1 MTLAHGNLL
10 AEVLGFFSGV
20 LLLVPTFSLNQLLR
34 DVESARNSF
43 QTAKT
48 SFGKAVGEA
57 AAPTLQEARMPKWS
71 QRDQGLLQ
79 LGALLLAIS
88 FLIKV
93 IVALQ
98 S

>member
-1 MTLAHGNLL
+1 
-10 AEVLGFFSGV
+10 
-20 LLLVPTFSLNQLLR
+20 
-34 DVESARNSF
+34 
-43 QTAKT
+43 
-48 SFGKAVGEA
+48 
-57 AAPTLQEARMPKWS
+57 MPKWS
-71 QRDQGLLQ
+71 ERDQGLLQ

>member
-1 MTLAHGNLL
+1 VTLAHWNLL
-10 AEVLGFFSGV
+10 AEVLGFLSGV

-34 DVESARNSF
+34 DVETARSSF
-43 QTAKT
+43 QAARTR
-48 SFGKAVGEA
+48 FGKAVGEA

-71 QRDQGLLQ
+71 ERDQGLLQ
-79 LGALLLAIS
+79 LGALLLALS